1 MCKECG
7 CNSIRIGATTGD
19 NKTGRPDLPGGGY
32 KGVGGR
38 PMPKGKGK

>member
-1 MCKECG
+1 MCKQCG
-7 CNSIRIGATTGD
+7 CDKIRIGSTTGD

-38 PMPKGKGK
+38 PMPKGK